1 MNIFEN
7 SISQETLTHNKY
19 PLWMA
24 KQVKAN
30 NENKFLQNIF
40 PGTSM

>member
-7 SISQETLTHNKY
+7 SISQETLAHNDD

-24 KQVKAN
+24 KQVKAIN
-30 NENKFLQNIF
+30 KNKFLQNIF
-40 PGTSM
+40 PRTSM